1 MLLGGLLVALG
12 VVAGAVADRIRAG
25 RHRVPAVAPARA
37 RVARGTRADTKVGV
51 GVGVGPA
58 TAAWVVPG
66 EPSNDERRDRLYENP
81 NLIER
86 QKLIGSDVVTALTT
100 AGYKRGL
107 AKEATR
113 GCSKAERASLEDWT
127 RAALQRATALQRG
140 VAS

>member
-37 RVARGTRADTKVGV
+37 RVARGTRADTRV

-66 EPSNDERRDRLYENP
+66 EPSNDEHRDRLYENP

-107 AKEATR
+107 AKEATW
-113 GCSKAERASLEDWT
+113 GCSKTERASLEDWT

>member
-25 RHRVPAVAPARA
+25 RHRVPAVTPARA
-37 RVARGTRADTKVGV
+37 RVARGTRADTTVGV
-51 GVGVGPA
+51 GVGTA

-107 AKEATR
+107 AKEATW
-113 GCSKAERASLEDWT
+113 GCGKAERASLEDWT